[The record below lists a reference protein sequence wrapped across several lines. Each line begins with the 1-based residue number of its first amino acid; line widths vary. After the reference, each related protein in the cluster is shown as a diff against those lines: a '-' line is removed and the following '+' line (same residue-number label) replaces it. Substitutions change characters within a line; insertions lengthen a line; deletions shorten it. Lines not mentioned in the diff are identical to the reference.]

1 MKNKVFPERLKKIR
15 NDKNLS
21 LVELAE
27 LSGVSKSAISSYES
41 GNVVPTIEAAIKLA
55 NALNVKLSYLLGEEA
70 NKNEKLNYINSILQK
85 YNLESHFLDISKMSS
100 EDLAKFEDDI
110 VIMLKVLK
118 EKYNL

>member
-1 MKNKVFPERLKKIR
+1 
-15 NDKNLS
+15 
-21 LVELAE
+21 LAE